1 MPANAALSVTTAIQ
15 AATPRATPVDARGSD
30 SAGRFDSHLDA
41 ARQQHEA
48 QSNAQPD
55 PAERP
60 DRPARA
66 SRDKATGTAADKSE
80 AADTKA
86 TDANGTSVPTDAATA
101 KAVTDAG
108 TDAVAADPS
117 TTADKSDSAID
128 ADTLTVAGAM
138 LALLGQAMPAS
149 ASAATGGAAKV
160 MAATSLKQSISP
172 AGGLSPATDASA
184 DALGGASGQVATA
197 TVGVSVDA
205 AAQSTKAMA
214 EGLSGGQGFKLAQQ
228 DTDAGKLQD
237 LGALLAPAPQSTA
250 PAPVAAIHALSIAS
264 PAGSAAFAQELGQQV
279 AWLGNQD
286 VKQARIR
293 LHPED
298 LGQVDVKV
306 SVQQHTGQVDVT
318 FAAQHPAAVH
328 ALQQTLPQL
337 DALLAQ
343 HGLSLGQA
351 NVGQQSS
358 GSDGRSGGGFGGHG
372 GDSADSVESV
382 AERPVSVAAI
392 GLLDA
397 FA

>member
-1 MPANAALSVTTAIQ
+1 MPANAAISVNTAIQ
-15 AATPRATPVDARGSD
+15 AATPRATSVDVRGSD
-30 SAGRFDSHLDA
+30 SASRFDSHLDA
-41 ARQQHEA
+41 ARQQRETEA
-48 QSNAQPD
+48 AADPG
-55 PAERP
+55 PAERG
-60 DRPARA
+60 DRQGRA
-66 SRDKATGTAADKSE
+66 SQAKASDGAGKSE
-80 AADTKA
+80 VADTKA
-86 TDANGTSVPTDAATA
+86 TDASDTSAPTDAATA

-108 TDAVAADPS
+108 TDADADDPS
-117 TTADKSDSAID
+117 ATADKSDSAID
-128 ADTLTVAGAM
+128 VDTLTVAGAM

-160 MAATSLKQSISP
+160 MAAASLKQSIAP
-172 AGGLSPATDASA
+172 AGDLSLTTDAST
-184 DALGGASGQVATA
+184 DALADASGQGATA
-197 TVGVSVDA
+197 TVGVDA
-205 AAQSTKAMA
+205 AAQSAKAMA
-214 EGLSGGQGFKLAQQ
+214 EELSGSQGFKWAQQ
-228 DTDAGKLQD
+228 DSDAGKLQD

-250 PAPVAAIHALSIAS
+250 TAPVAATHALSIAS

-337 DALLAQ
+337 DTLLAQ

-358 GSDGRSGGGFGGHG
+358 GSEGRSGGGFSGQG
-372 GDSADSVESV
+372 ADAIDGTESV
-382 AERPVSVAAI
+382 AERPASIAAV